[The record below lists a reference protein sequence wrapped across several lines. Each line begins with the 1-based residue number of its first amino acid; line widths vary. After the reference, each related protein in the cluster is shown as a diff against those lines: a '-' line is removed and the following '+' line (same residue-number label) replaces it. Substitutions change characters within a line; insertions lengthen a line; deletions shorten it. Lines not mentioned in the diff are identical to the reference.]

1 MRLSSPVPHK
11 RARIE
16 IIPLIDIMFFLLA
29 SFMMVSLSQTHMKGI
44 RVNLPAAKGP
54 PPSGVKDFVS
64 VKVLEGNAV
73 FFDNQYVPEDQVLP
87 RLFDLHRG
95 NPDIKI
101 SISAAPALAPL
112 LFPRQFLRMS
122 RAVHPSARAQSRN
135 GSALIASP
143 SARFVQAR
151 PVTFGCFVYRLP
163 RGPRN
168 APKILQARHQ
178 AHRLPVPNHLRQRA
192 PENTWKWRL
201 LSVSHFL
208 RTIL

>member
-1 MRLSSPVPHK
+1 MRLASPVPHK

-101 SISAAPALAPL
+101 SISAAPTAVYGDVIGVLDKVRQVGITKVGYQIRAAAGPGGAAP
-112 LFPRQFLRMS
+112 PPG
-122 RAVHPSARAQSRN
+122 APPAGAP
-135 GSALIASP
+135 AP
-143 SARFVQAR
+143 
-151 PVTFGCFVYRLP
+151 P
-163 RGPRN
+163 GP
-168 APKILQARHQ
+168 
-178 AHRLPVPNHLRQRA
+178 
-192 PENTWKWRL
+192 
-201 LSVSHFL
+201 
-208 RTIL
+208 